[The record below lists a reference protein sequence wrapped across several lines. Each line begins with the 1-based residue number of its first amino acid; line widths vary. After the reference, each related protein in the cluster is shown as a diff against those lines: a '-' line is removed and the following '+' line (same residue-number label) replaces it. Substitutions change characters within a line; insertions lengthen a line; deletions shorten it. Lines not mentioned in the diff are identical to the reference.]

1 MTTRGTGETSL
12 PPMAECVVIGGGVIG
27 VSCAFRLAEAGVDV
41 LLLERGGLGG
51 GSTAKAAGGIRSS
64 FTTRV
69 NVELGLRGLAAYSAF
84 SRDFGVE
91 IDFRRDGYLYVL
103 TDPADVPAI
112 GHCAELQREYGVRS
126 HLLDP
131 GEAQALL
138 PLIGRDGIVAALWS
152 PDDAKATPDA
162 VVQGYARAARAC
174 GATLRTGVEVTG
186 IERDGDTLT
195 GVVTTAG
202 YVRTGAVVCAAGAW
216 SGRIGE
222 LAGLDL
228 PVRPY
233 RRQVVFTGP
242 VPGLPEAVPLTI
254 ELPSAFYFHR
264 EGPGLAMSFSEDDG
278 FSGFDTGYEPGEWL
292 PRLAELAGRRIPA
305 VLDAGVRTAWAGL
318 YEMTPDRNQI
328 LGQSV
333 LLSRFFYATGFSGH
347 GFQMAPAAGELIRDL
362 YLGREPAVDITEL
375 DVRRFDSAD
384 TAPVEHHIV

>member
-1 MTTRGTGETSL
+1 
-12 PPMAECVVIGGGVIG
+12 MAECVVIGGGVIG

-41 LLLERGGLGG
+41 LLLERGGLGE

-64 FTTRV
+64 FTSRV
-69 NVELGLRGLAAYSAF
+69 NVELGLRGLAAYDAF

-91 IDFRRDGYLYVL
+91 IDFRRDGYLYLL
-103 TDPADVPAI
+103 TNSEDAVAI
-112 GHCAELQREYGVRS
+112 GHCSELQREYGVRS

-131 GEAQALL
+131 SEVRSIVPLL
-138 PLIGRDGIVAALWS
+138 EPDGIVAALWS

-162 VVQGYARAARAC
+162 VVQGYARAARAR

-195 GVVTTAG
+195 GVNTTAG
-202 YVRTGAVVCAAGAW
+202 FVRTGAVVCAAGAW

-242 VPGLPEAVPLTI
+242 VPGLPERVPLTI
-254 ELPSAFYFHR
+254 EMPSAFYFHR
-264 EGPGLAMSFSEDDG
+264 EGAGLAMSFCEDDG
-278 FSGFDTGYEPGEWL
+278 FPGFGTYYEAGEWL
-292 PRLAELAGRRIPA
+292 PRLAELADRRIPA
-305 VLDAGVRTAWAGL
+305 VLDAGIRTAWAGL
-318 YEMTPDRNQI
+318 YEVTPDRNQI
-328 LGQSV
+328 VGESV

-347 GFQMAPAAGELIRDL
+347 GFQMGPAAGELIRDL
-362 YLGREPAVDITEL
+362 YLGQKPAVDIAEL
-375 DVRRFDSAD
+375 DVRRFESAD
-384 TAPVEHHIV
+384 TAPAEHNIV

>member
-1 MTTRGTGETSL
+1 MTARGTGETSL

-41 LLLERGGLGG
+41 LLLERGELGG

-84 SRDFGVE
+84 TRDFGVE
-91 IDFRRDGYLYVL
+91 IDFRRDGYLYLL

-112 GHCAELQREYGVRS
+112 GQCAELQREYGVRS

-131 GEAQALL
+131 AEAKDAL
-138 PLIGRDGIVAALWS
+138 PLIETDGIVAALWS

-186 IERDGDTLT
+186 IERDGDTLI

-202 YVRTGAVVCAAGAW
+202 FVRTGAVVCAAGAW
-216 SGRIGE
+216 SGRVGE
-222 LAGLDL
+222 LAGLAL

-242 VPGLPEAVPLTI
+242 VPGLPDSVPLTI

-264 EGPGLAMSFSEDDG
+264 GGPGLAMSFSEDDG
-278 FSGFDTGYEPGEWL
+278 FPGFDTRYEPGEWL

-328 LGQSV
+328 MGESV

-347 GFQMAPAAGELIRDL
+347 GFQMGPAAGELIRDL
-362 YLGREPAVDITEL
+362 YLGREPAVDVAEL
-375 DVRRFDSAD
+375 DVRRFDGAD

>member
-1 MTTRGTGETSL
+1 MTVGGAGETSV
-12 PPMAECVVIGGGVIG
+12 PQMAECVVIGGGVIG

-41 LLLERGGLGG
+41 LLLERGELGG

-91 IDFRRDGYLYVL
+91 IDFRRDGYLYLL
-103 TDPADVPAI
+103 TDPADVSAI

-131 GEAQALL
+131 AEAQAVL
-138 PLIGRDGIVAALWS
+138 PLIERDGIVAALWS

-162 VVQGYARAARAC
+162 VVQGYARAARAH
-174 GATLRTGVEVTG
+174 GAKLRTKIEVTG
-186 IERDGDTLT
+186 IERDGDTLA
-195 GVVTTAG
+195 GVNTTAG
-202 YVRTGAVVCAAGAW
+202 FVRTGAVVCAAGAW

-228 PVRPY
+228 PVRPF

-242 VPGLPEAVPLTI
+242 VPGLPEHVPLTI
-254 ELPSAFYFHR
+254 ELPSAFYCHR

-278 FSGFDTGYEPGEWL
+278 FPGFGTRYEPGEWL

-305 VLDAGVRTAWAGL
+305 VLDAGIRTAWAGL

-328 LGQSV
+328 IGESV
-333 LLSRFFYATGFSGH
+333 LLPRFFYATGFSGH
-347 GFQMAPAAGELIRDL
+347 GFQMGPAAGELIRDL
-362 YLGREPAVDITEL
+362 YLGRQPAVDIAEL
-375 DVRRFDSAD
+375 DVRRFAAGTTSA
-384 TAPVEHHIV
+384 EHNIV